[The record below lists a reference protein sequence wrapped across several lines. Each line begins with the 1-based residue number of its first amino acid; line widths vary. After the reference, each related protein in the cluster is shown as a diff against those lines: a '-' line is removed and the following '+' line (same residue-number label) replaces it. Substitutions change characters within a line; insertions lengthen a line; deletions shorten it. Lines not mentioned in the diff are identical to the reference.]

1 MNNTFFSDN
10 LSTGTDLAINFD
22 LLKCITKTNM
32 PKLQWKVAEDFHL
45 KGNQQDVFSWCIQG
59 TLKLLVMQ
67 P

>member
-1 MNNTFFSDN
+1 
-10 LSTGTDLAINFD
+10 
-22 LLKCITKTNM
+22 M

-59 TLKLLVMQ
+59 TLKLHVMQ